1 MNNIDKH
8 RLLIAAG
15 CKGTHSS
22 ISPLTRETFGKWQA
36 GDYSGRPVIRAAGG
50 VGFLVP
56 RDVGNFPLKT
66 GNRLL
71 TVRESEIQQEMHFTF
86 DVALNEPGVIKGEPV
101 VPTLRSFADTVK
113 NLIAGFA
120 PLL

>member
-1 MNNIDKH
+1 
-8 RLLIAAG
+8 
-15 CKGTHSS
+15 
-22 ISPLTRETFGKWQA
+22 
-36 GDYSGRPVIRAAGG
+36 
-50 VGFLVP
+50 
-56 RDVGNFPLKT
+56 
-66 GNRLL
+66 
-71 TVRESEIQQEMHFTF
+71 MHFTF